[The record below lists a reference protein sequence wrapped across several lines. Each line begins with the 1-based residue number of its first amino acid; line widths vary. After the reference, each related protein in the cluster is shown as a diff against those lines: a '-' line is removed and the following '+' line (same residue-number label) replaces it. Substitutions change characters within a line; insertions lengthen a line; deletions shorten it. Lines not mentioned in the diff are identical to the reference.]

1 MGSIRKLTKKDGTD
15 VFHAEVRLR
24 GHKKER
30 QSFRT
35 KTQAKEWIQDTEA
48 AIRDGR
54 YKGLSAAR
62 KHTVGELIDRF
73 IKQCIPAHP
82 IYYPKKVQ
90 LLTRWKDELGA
101 LLLRDLSPSSI
112 AEVRDK
118 LLTETT
124 SKNTLRSPSTV
135 NRYMAIFSKALSVAS
150 KEWEWMDNNPMQ
162 KVRKLKES
170 RGRDRCLSFTEKES
184 LLKACR
190 ASTNPYLYHI
200 VNVALL
206 TGMRYGE
213 IVNLKWGDICFDNRH
228 ATLQETKNGDCRVIP
243 LTDEIIQVLHTCPT
257 YGDLPEELVFKS
269 RRLLP
274 TKYGISIRK
283 SFASALKEAGINNF
297 VFHLL
302 RHTAA
307 SDLANEGATE
317 GDLQEIFGWKTKR
330 MASVYCHR
338 SLERKRS
345 LLEKLGNGSSQSKKE
360 KNV

>member
-1 MGSIRKLTKKDGTD
+1 MGTIREITKRDGS
-15 VFHAEVRLR
+15 VMHHAEIRLR
-24 GHKKER
+24 GHPPQR

-35 KTQAKEWIQDTEA
+35 KTQAKKWIQDTEA

-73 IKQCIPAHP
+73 IEQCVPQHP

-90 LLTRWKDELGA
+90 LLLRWKQELGSM
-101 LLLRDLSPSSI
+101 LLRDLSPSSI

-118 LLTETT
+118 LLSETT
-124 SKNTLRSPSTV
+124 TKKTIRCPGTV
-135 NRYMAIFSKALSVAS
+135 NRYLALFSRALSVAS
-150 KEWEWMDNNPMQ
+150 KEWEWMDDNPMQ

-170 RGRDRCLSFTEKES
+170 KGRDRCLSASEKEA

-190 ASTNPYLYHI
+190 ESKNTFLYHI
-200 VNVALL
+200 VNLALL

-213 IVNLKWGDICFDNRH
+213 IVKLRWEDINFELRY
-228 ATLQETKNGDCRVIP
+228 ATMQQTKNGDKRVIP
-243 LTDEIIQVLHTCPT
+243 ITEEIIQVLKECPT
-257 YGDLPEELVFKS
+257 YGEAPEEFIFKS
-269 RRLLP
+269 RRLMP
-274 TKYGISIRK
+274 TKHGITIRK
-283 SFASALKEAGINNF
+283 SFATALKEAGIKNF
-297 VFHLL
+297 VFHML

-307 SDLANEGATE
+307 TDLANEGATE
-317 GDLQEIFGWKTKR
+317 GDLQEIFGWKTKK

-345 LLEKLGNGSSQSKKE
+345 LLEKLGKGSNHQ
-360 KNV
+360 NQ